1 MDNKSKLR
9 WCSIIYSIFLLIII
23 GIVFYFQSYDKYF
36 RLGIPK
42 SNEEPLIVLSIK
54 IDNYYKYSCVLFL
67 IACIRI
73 IKVGVSEIA
82 DPVLSF
88 TIYNPDKKNII
99 DFSKNE
105 LQFYANLLYFIDNI
119 RYIFTLMIT
128 ITQIDLALF
137 SIFIDQ
143 LTTIFTIRLLLNE
156 KSFNSYED
164 LNDSIDLNNNATLD
178 IEIDLDTDKII

>member
-9 WCSIIYSIFLLIII
+9 WCSIIYSIFLSAIII
-23 GIVFYFQSYDKYF
+23 IVFYFQSYDKYF
-36 RLGIPK
+36 RWGIPK
-42 SNEEPLIVLSIK
+42 LDEEPLVVLSVK
-54 IDNYYKYSCVLFL
+54 IDDYYKYSCVLFL

-82 DPVLSF
+82 EPVLSF
-88 TIYNPDKKNII
+88 TIYNPDKKNIV

-128 ITQIDLALF
+128 ITQLDLALF
-137 SIFIDQ
+137 SVLIGDI
-143 LTTIFTIRLLLNE
+143 TTLFTIRILLNE
-156 KSFNSYED
+156 KTFNKNYT
-164 LNDSIDLNNNATLD
+164 NLD
-178 IEIDLDTDKII
+178 NEMI

>member
-137 SIFIDQ
+137 SVLVGDI
-143 LTTIFTIRLLLNE
+143 TTLFTIRMLLNE
-156 KSFNSYED
+156 KTFDKLEENY
-164 LNDSIDLNNNATLD
+164 LPINLNNL
-178 IEIDLDTDKII
+178 

>member
-23 GIVFYFQSYDKYF
+23 VIVFYFQSYDKYF
-36 RLGIPK
+36 RWGVPK
-42 SNEEPLIVLSIK
+42 SDEEPLVVLSVK
-54 IDNYYKYSCVLFL
+54 IDDYYKYGCVLFL

-82 DPVLSF
+82 EPVLSF
-88 TIYNPDKKNII
+88 TVYNPDKKNIA

-137 SIFIDQ
+137 SVLVGDI
-143 LTTIFTIRLLLNE
+143 TTLFTIRMLLNE
-156 KSFNSYED
+156 KTFNKNYS
-164 LNDSIDLNNNATLD
+164 NLD
-178 IEIDLDTDKII
+178 NEII

>member
-88 TIYNPDKKNII
+88 TIYNPDKKNIK

-137 SIFIDQ
+137 SVLVGDI
-143 LTTIFTIRLLLNE
+143 TTLFTIRMLLNE
-156 KSFNSYED
+156 KTFDKLEENY
-164 LNDSIDLNNNATLD
+164 LPINLNNL
-178 IEIDLDTDKII
+178 